1 MQLTQIN
8 HCDGV
13 LSNYWNILLWKKI
26 SQRTVILSLQW
37 TKLSGENGKKVHF
50 YQSIIPLPLY
60 QCWIISILFDFNF
73 EHLWGCHLCY
83 NYQFSPLIVF
93 KIVVKPLVQVKI
105 IGITHLLRTT
115 RCCCWR
121 DWNLNSVFSE
131 RFLKLIFFYYYTRF

>member
-1 MQLTQIN
+1 MQLTQIC

-37 TKLSGENGKKVHF
+37 TKLSGENGKKVHS
-50 YQSIIPLPLY
+50 YQLIIPLPLY

-83 NYQFSPLIVF
+83 NYQFSPLFLSKIVDPCLWIF
-93 KIVVKPLVQVKI
+93 KIAAWEKLSKTDFDIWFIVYKRE
-105 IGITHLLRTT
+105 G
-115 RCCCWR
+115 
-121 DWNLNSVFSE
+121 
-131 RFLKLIFFYYYTRF
+131 LIFQRVMWCYNREKINH